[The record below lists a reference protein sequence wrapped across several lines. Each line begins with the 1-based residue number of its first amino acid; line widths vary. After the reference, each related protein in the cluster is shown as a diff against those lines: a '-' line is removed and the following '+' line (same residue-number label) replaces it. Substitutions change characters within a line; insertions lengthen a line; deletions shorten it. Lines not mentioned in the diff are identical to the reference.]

1 MIVFIWDQTYI
12 VPIDHPRSRS
22 SNHCKT
28 GLPNWAGFRDEYW
41 AQYGTIN
48 NCTVGRFMKDRYLN
62 RAPCGL
68 PGFGAGLRTFAT
80 SLRLV
85 EPKKWPR
92 LAATQPRDVSAC
104 AVGRDP
110 PLKLQK
116 GDSLKPEPHRTELFY
131 RFWAR
136 HFTDQRSK
144 SGRRTATSR
153 VWSRTEFPVHPSP
166 AITGTGWLLD
176 GQYIFRTRGVHK
188 RKLCGA
194 GLQDFLDICF
204 PHTPCDCQ
212 FGLPINGTPPG
223 TTTPFTAVSAAV
235 RQSQTG
241 GVWVI
246 HGWQKRGF
254 GNSLVWWRSATLL
267 PPSPLPTRLGG
278 SSPRPS
284 RNVRL
289 GLWTYPAHPPQR
301 RLHTL
306 SSWSKTHT
314 SAGAVVLL
322 VGRSMNSSDHSKK
335 AYVPCRIPWGGR
347 LLLSLPSFLPAPG
360 SGFTRTARFR

>member
-116 GDSLKPEPHRTELFY
+116 GDSLKPEQHRMTELFY

-194 GLQDFLDICF
+194 GLQDFWDICF
-204 PHTPCDCQ
+204 PHPMR
-212 FGLPINGTPPG
+212 LPVRTADQWDPPWHHH
-223 TTTPFTAVSAAV
+223 PF
-235 RQSQTG
+235 
-241 GVWVI
+241 
-246 HGWQKRGF
+246 HGRF
-254 GNSLVWWRSATLL
+254 
-267 PPSPLPTRLGG
+267 G
-278 SSPRPS
+278 SSS
-284 RNVRL
+284 AVLDGWCL
-289 GLWTYPAHPPQR
+289 GNTWMAEA
-301 RLHTL
+301 
-306 SSWSKTHT
+306 W
-314 SAGAVVLL
+314 
-322 VGRSMNSSDHSKK
+322 
-335 AYVPCRIPWGGR
+335 IW
-347 LLLSLPSFLPAPG
+347 
-360 SGFTRTARFR
+360 